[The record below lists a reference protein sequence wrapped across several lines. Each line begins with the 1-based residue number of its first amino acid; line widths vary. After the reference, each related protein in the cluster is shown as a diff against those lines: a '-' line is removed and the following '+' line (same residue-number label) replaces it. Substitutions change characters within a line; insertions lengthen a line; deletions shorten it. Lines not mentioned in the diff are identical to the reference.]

1 MNYRTIDS
9 SDEIV
14 LEPSHAATA
23 SVIWL
28 HGLGADGHDFVP
40 IVPEL
45 RLPPSA
51 AIRFVFPHAAVRP
64 VTINNGYEMRAW
76 YDIKALALSG
86 PEDVAGIL
94 ESDLRVRKYV
104 SREIESGVPAGRIV
118 IAGFS
123 QGGAIALQT
132 GLRYTERLAGIMALS
147 TYLPLRGSLSTDL
160 STHARTLPILMCHG
174 QADNVVPMALGSM
187 SRDVMLQ
194 NGVKVA
200 WHEYPMQHEVS
211 MQEIADISA
220 WLISILSLV

>member
-9 SDEIV
+9 SSEIV

-45 RLPPSA
+45 RLPPDA
-51 AIRFVFPHAAVRP
+51 AIRFVFPHAAVRS

-86 PEDVAGIL
+86 PEDDAGIR
-94 ESDLRVRKYV
+94 ESDLRVRQYV
-104 SREIESGVPAGRIV
+104 SREIKSGIAAERIV

-132 GLRYTERLAGIMALS
+132 GLRYPERLAGIMALS
-147 TYLPLRGSLSTDL
+147 TYLPLRGSLGAEL
-160 STHARTLPILMCHG
+160 SDHARTLPILMCHG
-174 QADNVVPMALGSM
+174 RSDNVVPIVLGSM

-211 MQEIADISA
+211 MPEIADISA
-220 WLISILSLV
+220 WLISVLR